1 MKGFLALMML
11 ISGSLWAR
19 TSDCYKKQ
27 SQEKKN
33 ECMAFERDK
42 AIGGLVNEVTEKCS
56 QLPQMQEEEGEEE
69 EIGPSSQP
77 MILDECM
84 SKEFKKLENKI
95 R

>member
-1 MKGFLALMML
+1 MKGILALTIL
-11 ISGSLWAR
+11 ISVPLWAAK
-19 TSDCYKKQ
+19 SDCYKRP

-42 AIGGLVNEVTEKCS
+42 AIGGLVNEVTKKCS
-56 QLPQMQEEEGEEE
+56 QTPQMQEEEGAEEE
-69 EIGPSSQP
+69 VGPSEQP

-84 SKEFKKLENKI
+84 SEEFKKLENSL